1 MEFKITG
8 KALIDEFRNYLSLG
22 LEVFAWI
29 LSIPSEICLIL
40 ADWIKVK
47 NKV

>member
-8 KALIDEFRNYLSLG
+8 KTLVNEIRNYLSLG
-22 LEVFAWI
+22 LQVFAWI
-29 LSIPSEICLIL
+29 FSIPSEICLRL

>member
-1 MEFKITG
+1 MEFKITV
-8 KALIDEFRNYLSLG
+8 KTLLDEFRNYLSLG
-22 LEVFAWI
+22 LQVFAWI
-29 LSIPSEICLIL
+29 FSIPSEICLRL

>member
-1 MEFKITG
+1 MEFKITR
-8 KALIDEFRNYLSLG
+8 KTLLDEFRNYLSLG

>member
-8 KALIDEFRNYLSLG
+8 KTLLDELRNYLSLG
-22 LEVFAWI
+22 LQVFAWI
-29 LSIPSEICLIL
+29 FSIPSEICLRL

>member
-8 KALIDEFRNYLSLG
+8 KTIIDEIRNYLSLG
-22 LEVFAWI
+22 LQVFAWI
-29 LSIPSEICLIL
+29 FSIPSEICLRL